1 MCVTVLCFC
10 LNLAWKWLIIPVNLT
25 FTTLWFNSPDNKL
38 IIFFL
43 FFTDTYFIGFGIP
56 CKLSPKETTCM
67 KYWSLFLGK
76 KKKNIIKLSSAEFS
90 HKVVKV
96 NLTLKAPRKTA
107 SENVVCLSSAEYS
120 CRLFKQANSVDPD
133 QKGAVWSGS
142 TLFAEVTFKVT
153 SRRQDRRQ

>member
-107 SENVVCLSSAEYS
+107 SENVVCLCHLLNILADFSNRQTVWTQIRKEQSDLGPH
-120 CRLFKQANSVDPD
+120 CL
-133 QKGAVWSGS
+133 QKW
-142 TLFAEVTFKVT
+142 LLK
-153 SRRQDRRQ
+153 